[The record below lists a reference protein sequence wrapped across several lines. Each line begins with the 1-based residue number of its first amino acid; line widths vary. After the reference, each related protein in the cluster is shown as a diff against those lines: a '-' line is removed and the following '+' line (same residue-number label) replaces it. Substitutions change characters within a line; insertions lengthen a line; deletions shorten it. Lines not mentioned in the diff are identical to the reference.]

1 MNLQLTT
8 AKFDLFVATLGFV
21 VALCSIFAQPLCSFL
36 HDYEKGCGISLDDA
50 LDYSL
55 AHNDFNAET
64 AKAKWGN
71 PGYIADRDRLKRRWF
86 LLGMN
91 LLEADFGRRMTVA
104 IVSGAVIGFERRS
117 ADRPAGIRTMS
128 LASMGACLFT
138 LCGTFAFMNGP
149 NGWDASRISAAIPS
163 GVGFL
168 GAGIIWKG
176 TAPGDEHHSVRG
188 LTTAASVWISAA
200 TGTAAGGGMYY
211 SSIYGSIL
219 AVIVLRCKFRSFD

>member
-86 LLGMN
+86 LLGMVSDSRYF
-91 LLEADFGRRMTVA
+91 EAPF
-104 IVSGAVIGFERRS
+104 IEIEC
-117 ADRPAGIRTMS
+117 RT
-128 LASMGACLFT
+128 F
-138 LCGTFAFMNGP
+138 
-149 NGWDASRISAAIPS
+149 
-163 GVGFL
+163 
-168 GAGIIWKG
+168 
-176 TAPGDEHHSVRG
+176 
-188 LTTAASVWISAA
+188 
-200 TGTAAGGGMYY
+200 
-211 SSIYGSIL
+211 
-219 AVIVLRCKFRSFD
+219 